1 MAKDVIITPL
11 DGDVQFQNTAGTN
24 AGLIQQTGDDL
35 AITNAVG
42 NVLIG
47 DSASD
52 LFIGDGVNSVDLV
65 FDVNGSVR
73 GESGVTL
80 TLGASGSTTAIAGL
94 SSSSETSAVMRN
106 TTTGALSYRTLGSNA
121 FNSTAFLTSF
131 TETDPTVPS
140 HVKSITQGDINRS
153 SRMSVA
159 LVL

>member
-52 LFIGDGVNSVDLV
+52 LFIGDGVNS
-65 FDVNGSVR
+65 GP
-73 GESGVTL
+73 
-80 TLGASGSTTAIAGL
+80 
-94 SSSSETSAVMRN
+94 
-106 TTTGALSYRTLGSNA
+106 
-121 FNSTAFLTSF
+121 SF
-131 TETDPTVPS
+131 
-140 HVKSITQGDINRS
+140 
-153 SRMSVA
+153 
-159 LVL
+159 